1 MASSMAR
8 SCASPSHALGSSG
21 RAKARPA
28 AFASRNPRGIARGR
42 HVGLETAVS
51 AIDQRGTL
59 NPDLSYDEEFCIIDK
74 GCGNVLRRLTA
85 SPEDVAQLDALL
97 REVNFDANVNEWL
110 QLLTSSE
117 DLVTSSSDDDSSEP
131 GGVTGAHGVF
141 DENDEL
147 VGFGSTVVYGADS
160 STSPFGWVG
169 NIVVRSDYRKRGVA
183 SMVLRAALES
193 MGPNTVAV
201 LDASDMGQ
209 PLYLKAGFRP
219 VASVR
224 RWTLSREDV
233 EDQKAGTVSDDVDAS
248 ASTADWDG
256 GDGALITAM
265 DAAVFGASR
274 GNMLRAWR
282 DTAPELCVVED
293 GVGYA
298 IAHVRG
304 CKLYL
309 GPIGLDVRPGNTYE
323 SIRTRTFMERYLT
336 RVTRHLASN
345 ESLDGVVV
353 YVPEGLDPMDGVE
366 DLEGLLEGPTSS
378 TDGALATDQSG
389 QQLRGVSSLR
399 SSLGRRGFDAEERTT
414 RMVMLPG
421 TMDECIGDWCSSDED
436 DDDEFVTP
444 LKTPVAVEGMGVPGF
459 NMGALTIA
467 SLDLG

>member
-117 DLVTSSSDDDSSEP
+117 DLLTSSSDDDSSEP

-169 NIVVRSDYRKRGVA
+169 NIVVRTDYRKRGVA

-233 EDQKAGTVSDDVDAS
+233 EDQKAAPSPMTSTRLHRPRTGTAATGRSS
-248 ASTADWDG
+248 RPWT
-256 GDGALITAM
+256 
-265 DAAVFGASR
+265 AAVFGASR

-378 TDGALATDQSG
+378 TDGALATDQNG
-389 QQLRGVSSLR
+389 RQLRGVSSLR

-444 LKTPVAVEGMGVPGF
+444 LKTPVAVVGMGVPGF

>member
-117 DLVTSSSDDDSSEP
+117 DLLTSSSDDDSSEP

-183 SMVLRAALES
+183 SMVLRAALDS
-193 MGPNTVAV
+193 MGASTLAV
-201 LDASDMGQ
+201 LDASAMGA
-209 PLYLKAGFRP
+209 PLYLKAGFAP
-219 VASVR
+219 VAAVR
-224 RWTLSREDV
+224 RWTLSRED
-233 EDQKAGTVSDDVDAS
+233 ALGTAKNSKR
-248 ASTADWDG
+248 G
-256 GDGALITAM
+256 
-265 DAAVFGASR
+265 SR
-274 GNMLRAWR
+274 IYSY
-282 DTAPELCVVED
+282 DFP
-293 GVGYA
+293 
-298 IAHVRG
+298 
-304 CKLYL
+304 
-309 GPIGLDVRPGNTYE
+309 
-323 SIRTRTFMERYLT
+323 
-336 RVTRHLASN
+336 
-345 ESLDGVVV
+345 
-353 YVPEGLDPMDGVE
+353 
-366 DLEGLLEGPTSS
+366 
-378 TDGALATDQSG
+378 
-389 QQLRGVSSLR
+389 
-399 SSLGRRGFDAEERTT
+399 
-414 RMVMLPG
+414 
-421 TMDECIGDWCSSDED
+421 
-436 DDDEFVTP
+436 
-444 LKTPVAVEGMGVPGF
+444 
-459 NMGALTIA
+459 
-467 SLDLG
+467 